1 MLVEVVEELQLLD
14 QMQVIIMVQQEELE
28 HLTKLMEQIHHT
40 LVVEVVDLNQVIQE
54 QVVLV
59 VEVLETDLQ
68 VMLEQ
73 LTLEVV
79 EVELVV
85 VGLVEQVVQVSLLP
99 EHLLI
104 LD

>member
-99 EHLLI
+99 EYHLV